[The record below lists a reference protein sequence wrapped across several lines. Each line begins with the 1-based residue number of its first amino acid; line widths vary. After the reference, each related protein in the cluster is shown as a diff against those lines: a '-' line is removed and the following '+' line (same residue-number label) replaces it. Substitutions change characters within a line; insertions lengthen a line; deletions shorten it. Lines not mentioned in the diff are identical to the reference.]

1 MGARGADG
9 LPTRR
14 HSGPRAARAG
24 GRRRPVE
31 IMTDAPKPLTADELK
46 LLESKA
52 GVTGLSTVDVRRLLA
67 SNARL
72 RQLVLDAA
80 KLLEQSKLTNEEAR
94 RLFAH
99 IEDEVER

>member
-31 IMTDAPKPLTADELK
+31 IMTDAPKPLTADDLLFTLRRMGAPKSTLFGKSVTDYVDLPAMRK
-46 LLESKA
+46 LDSR
-52 GVTGLSTVDVRRLLA
+52 T
-67 SNARL
+67 ARL
-72 RQLVLDAA
+72 PSPRC
-80 KLLEQSKLTNEEAR
+80 R
-94 RLFAH
+94 
-99 IEDEVER
+99 